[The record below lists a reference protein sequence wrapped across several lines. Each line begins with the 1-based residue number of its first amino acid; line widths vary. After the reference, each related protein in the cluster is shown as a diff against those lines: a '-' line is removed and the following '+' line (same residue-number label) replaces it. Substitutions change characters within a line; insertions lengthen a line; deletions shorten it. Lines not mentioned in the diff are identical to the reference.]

1 MGKKFP
7 FLWIKKKLGNT
18 FFFFGRYGV
27 TRYRRNGNRSGD
39 DSISIKRSSQVRRAD
54 NCSQKKKKLPSL
66 PSWMIRFQWKR
77 SRPKS
82 HTTVTEL
89 LPSCYRVVFLVL
101 YRVFFFVLFRP
112 WRGSQFDGQW
122 QVFTPDGSCGIKLF
136 TWYFFLFFFFFWYL
150 LSLFLSANNTR
161 P

>member
-54 NCSQKKKKLPSL
+54 NCSEKKKLPSL